1 SVPESVRG
9 NQYGFVSTPSYF
21 QCSGI
26 GGNKSDAFE
35 VLLKTNTILTHSLD
49 VGFIYYL
56 SGKLIAMNDGSPPVL
71 TYFESSL
78 AKVGPAGDNQP
89 DFKNK
94 TSVVGLGHVTKR
106 EELIGNNDDG
116 GNRLEVEVVHH
127 DWDVQERRHRQ
138 FLVRYIIPSS
148 KNLVKTHTLYVVGR
162 QAEIAGNLVDFEV
175 ESNTAVVMVN
185 VVSLTSGHSVGR
197 MVQTPLG
204 SEASSPRKGLNF
216 VKRSPMKE
224 KENCETQRAGS
235 SVPLAAQKGPLSE
248 ILSSS
253 VCPTQKDS
261 QVPSSPVLGKRV
273 AAVEDAESDNES
285 VKSDAMDVEVE
296 ETPKS
301 STTRTSARKTMLQ
314 AAAKRMKRL

>member
-1 SVPESVRG
+1 MSAIHTPNHPVILFGHFEPLSPSVPESVRG

-127 DWDVQERRHRQ
+127 DWDV
-138 FLVRYIIPSS
+138 
-148 KNLVKTHTLYVVGR
+148 

>member
-1 SVPESVRG
+1 MPFAGSTSYFLRRKQPILVVLRG

-127 DWDVQERRHRQ
+127 DWDV
-138 FLVRYIIPSS
+138 
-148 KNLVKTHTLYVVGR
+148 

>member
-1 SVPESVRG
+1 MSAIHTPNHPVILFGHFEPLSPSVPESVRG

-138 FLVRYIIPSS
+138 FL
-148 KNLVKTHTLYVVGR
+148 
-162 QAEIAGNLVDFEV
+162 AEIAGNLVDFEV